1 MSRAKGPAA
10 ALKVIMQLINKDI
23 RRIKTLD
30 REVHL
35 RPADANTLVKYG
47 IFLRDMQE
55 VQERQKKEFQ
65 KELGKMSTEELIA
78 MYEKNKVKK

>member
-1 MSRAKGPAA
+1 
-10 ALKVIMQLINKDI
+10 
-23 RRIKTLD
+23 
-30 REVHL
+30 VHL

-78 MYEKNKVKK
+78 LYEKNKVKK